1 MVIGDRSNH
10 LLEVVLYIN
19 MSERRRRKSLSIFRP
34 SLAGHTPLHEAG
46 SNNVPAALKKKRRP
60 ASFFT
65 PTTPTSP
72 ASPSGSELER
82 VDSSNSLDK
91 PTSVQHRP
99 RTLQKSGRPSSIF
112 GSFRSLHSLA
122 DDQDG
127 LARTTSKPASI
138 NEEDVVDVLGNIV
151 LHHGEAQTAGGMFRK
166 KNQYLVLTDTHLVR
180 FKSQGRA
187 SEMFPA
193 VPDAVGRS
201 NTLRHHRMSSYS
213 SHGSLHELHSSSA
226 DSHVGIPL
234 NDIVAVYKMDD
245 GRPYFSIEVAYLKED
260 SNHTSALILQL
271 DDPKESDLWLTC
283 IRGAATK
290 ARLTDPVP
298 FSQRNVEYVARA
310 LEQDRDYDP
319 NHFRMFKVVKRSLKP
334 GGRSSSDDLGKLLSN
349 VCYLVI
355 GMHKIHLV
363 PLPKPSRFGSST
375 SISDLHG
382 SSHGITTLNSL
393 TIQSSDDG
401 FQLSFR
407 LPLRQAATLYLA
419 SSSVGDI
426 VLWIRQA
433 AEYLRPEWIEQPF
446 TWNVPLSFED
456 ELLPVN
462 TEGEDHQC
470 FDRTLTAYC
479 AGYDVDPSNIRYM
492 VNYLCEDAPAFEL
505 LAPAH
510 PRRSKYTVLELLAV
524 MRALRYNETFHS
536 ISFSHVNMDT
546 LHGLYDKYGSEHVA
560 FTTRSGI
567 DLNLPEQEKA
577 CLLVQEIQG
586 LALKS
591 RRLRRMDFSYCLTR
605 KPVDDEESRDPGC
618 TLCEALFPLCAKQLT
633 NVDWIVLNG
642 VWLADADIDYIYAA
656 AIEKSC
662 HFRAVDIGHCG
673 LKDRSMHTVLQGML
687 CQEDTLESIDI
698 SDNYARLNPKDLQ
711 GYIDRFRYIRKIN
724 FSRVNRTSGPEPFI
738 APATLLAWKLE
749 VLQLSGTTM
758 NEETVDAIATYLAS
772 PQSNTLRELHLN
784 QCQLT
789 GKDVA
794 VLLHAMIRSPGK
806 ARNLHLYINENRL
819 EQDHEFLVVAVEK
832 SLTPTEMTMRML
844 EYSDEHCFQALIE
857 ALAKNTTTKY
867 LDISKVSLPYDAGED
882 TCDIFQ
888 RMFSRNKTLE
898 ELDISGEQAH
908 LEVARFGIG
917 LNHALTG
924 LKQNSTLRVLH
935 IEHQKLGLQG
945 ASTLATVLEE
955 NTSLQE
961 IYCEH
966 NEINLQAFT
975 VLVNSLKHNTSL
987 LYLPTMDSDRMW
999 SLKKIEREA
1008 EVVRN
1013 NASTVP
1019 SPLSNKATVRR
1030 TIGAAI
1036 GSARSISSR
1045 STEKAASTL
1054 GYTEQDVQAAVR
1066 SLSERWDHEIVRLQ
1080 DLMVRNYK
1088 IAHGI
1093 PLDLMDSNDEDRPG
1107 TAATLTAALQ
1117 AASLDRTPT
1126 MEMDTQ
1132 LGMEE
1137 GVDRERGESADD
1149 SDDEEDFSEK
1159 LVNFDEEEKDESAG
1173 ALMMAKELVVL

>member
-1 MVIGDRSNH
+1 
-10 LLEVVLYIN
+10 

-34 SLAGHTPLHEAG
+34 SLNGHTPIREEVTDNA
-46 SNNVPAALKKKRRP
+46 PAALKKKRRP

-82 VDSSNSLDK
+82 ASSSNSQGR
-91 PTSVQHRP
+91 PTTSKHRP

-112 GSFRSLHSLA
+112 GSFRSLHSLV
-122 DDQDG
+122 DDHDG
-127 LARTTSKPASI
+127 LTRTSSKPASI
-138 NEEDVVDVLGNIV
+138 NEEDVADVLGNIV
-151 LHHGEAQTAGGMFRK
+151 LHHGEAQTTGGVFRK
-166 KNQYLVLTDTHLVR
+166 KVQYLVLTDTHLIR

-187 SEMFPA
+187 SEMFPS
-193 VPDAVGRS
+193 VPDAVGRT
-201 NTLRHHRMSSYS
+201 NTLRHHRMSSHS
-213 SHGSLHELHSSSA
+213 SHGSLHEMHSSSA

-260 SNHTSALILQL
+260 SNHASALILQL
-271 DDPKESDLWLTC
+271 DDPKESELWLAT

-290 ARLTDPVP
+290 ARLTDPMP
-298 FSQRNVEYVARA
+298 FAQRNVDYVARA

-319 NHFRMFKVVKRSLKP
+319 NHFRMFRVVKRSLKP
-334 GGRSSSDDLGKLLSN
+334 GGRSSSDDLGKLSSN

-363 PLPKPSRFGSST
+363 PLPKSTRFGSST

-393 TIQSSDDG
+393 TIQSFDDG

-407 LPLRQAATLYLA
+407 QPLRQAANLYLA

-426 VLWIRQA
+426 ALWVRQA

-479 AGYDVDPSNIRYM
+479 AGYEVDPSNIRYM

-505 LAPAH
+505 LAPAN
-510 PRRSKYTVLELLAV
+510 PRRSKYTVLELLAI

-536 ISFSHVNMDT
+536 ISFGRVNMDA
-546 LHGLYDKYGSEHVA
+546 LHGLYDKHGSEHVA
-560 FTTRSGI
+560 FTTRSGMKH
-567 DLNLPEQEKA
+567 NLPAQEKA

-591 RRLRRMDFSYCLTR
+591 RRLRRLDFSYCLTR
-605 KPVDDEESRDPGC
+605 KPVENEESRDSGC
-618 TLCEALFPLCAKQLT
+618 TLCEAIFPLCAKQLT

-642 VWLADADIDYIYAA
+642 ILLADADVDYIYAA

-673 LKDRSMHTVLQGML
+673 LKDRSMHTVLQGIL

-698 SDNYARLNPKDLQ
+698 SDNFARLNPKDLQ

-738 APATLLAWKLE
+738 APGTLLAWKLE

-758 NEETVDAIATYLAS
+758 NEQTVDAIATYLAS
-772 PQSNTLRELHLN
+772 PQSHTLRELHLN

-789 GKDVA
+789 GKAVA
-794 VLLHAMIRSPGK
+794 VLLHAMTRGPDNP
-806 ARNLHLYINENRL
+806 RNLHLYVNENRL
-819 EQDHEFLVVAVEK
+819 EQDHEYLVAAVER
-832 SLTPTEMTMRML
+832 SLTPTQMTMRML

-867 LDISKVSLPYDAGED
+867 LDISKVSLPFDAGDD
-882 TCDIFQ
+882 TCEMFQ
-888 RMFSRNKTLE
+888 RMFSRNRTLE

-924 LKQNSTLRVLH
+924 LKKNSTLRVLH

-966 NEINLQAFT
+966 NDINLQAFT
-975 VLVNSLKHNTSL
+975 VLVNSLKQNTTL
-987 LYLPTMDSDRMW
+987 LYLPTMDSDRVW
-999 SLKKIEREA
+999 TLKRIEREA
-1008 EVVRN
+1008 ELVRN
-1013 NASTVP
+1013 DTPTVP
-1019 SPLSNKATVRR
+1019 SPHSNKAAVRR

-1036 GSARSISSR
+1036 GSARSVSSR
-1045 STEKAASTL
+1045 QTEKASPTL
-1054 GYTEQDVQAAVR
+1054 GYTEQDVQAAVQ
-1066 SLSERWDHEIVRLQ
+1066 SLSERWDYEIARLQ
-1080 DLMVRNYK
+1080 DLMLRNYK
-1088 IAHGI
+1088 IANGI
-1093 PLDLMDSNDEDRPG
+1093 PLELMDSDNEDRLG
-1107 TAATLTAALQ
+1107 TSASLSTALQ

-1126 MEMDTQ
+1126 MEMDKQ
-1132 LGMEE
+1132 LGLAE
-1137 GVDRERGESADD
+1137 GIDGESTNG
-1149 SDDEEDFSEK
+1149 SDDEGDFSEK
-1159 LVNFDEEEKDESAG
+1159 LIDFEEKKKDKSAG

>member
-1 MVIGDRSNH
+1 MLTISRKLCSYLD
-10 LLEVVLYIN
+10 

-34 SLAGHTPLHEAG
+34 SLTGHNPIHEEG
-46 SNNVPAALKKKRRP
+46 STSAPSALKKKRRP

-82 VDSSNSLDK
+82 VDTGNNLER
-91 PTSVQHRP
+91 PTSVLHRP

-122 DDQDG
+122 DGQDG
-127 LARTTSKPASI
+127 LGRTSSKPASV
-138 NEEDVVDVLGNIV
+138 NEEDAVDVLGNVV
-151 LHHGEAQTAGGMFRK
+151 LHHGEAQTTGGMFRK

-180 FKSQGRA
+180 FRSQGRA
-187 SEMFPA
+187 SEMFPG
-193 VPDAVGRS
+193 VPDAVGKS
-201 NTLRHHRMSSYS
+201 NTLRHHRMSSYG

-234 NDIVAVYKMDD
+234 NEIVAVYRMDD
-245 GRPYFSIEVAYLKED
+245 GRPYFSIEVAYLNED
-260 SNHTSALILQL
+260 SNLASALVLQL
-271 DDPKESDLWLTC
+271 DDPRESELWLAC

-298 FSQRNVEYVARA
+298 FSQRNVDYVARA

-319 NHFRMFKVVKRSLKP
+319 NHFRMFRVVKRSSKS
-334 GGRSSSDDLGKLLSN
+334 GGRSSSDDLGKLSSN
-349 VCYLVI
+349 ICYLVI

-363 PLPKPSRFGSST
+363 PLPKSSRFGSST

-393 TIQSSDDG
+393 TIQSFDDG

-407 LPLRQAATLYLA
+407 LPLRLAASLYLA
-419 SSSVGDI
+419 SSSVSDI
-426 VLWIRQA
+426 ALWVRQA
-433 AEYLRPEWIEQPF
+433 AEYLRPQWLEQPF

-479 AGYDVDPSNIRYM
+479 AGYEVDPSNIRYM

-505 LAPAH
+505 LGPAH
-510 PRRSKYTVLELLAV
+510 PRRSKYTVLELLAI

-536 ISFSHVNMDT
+536 ISFGHVNMDA
-546 LHGLYDKYGSEHVA
+546 LHGLYDKHGSEHTA
-560 FTTRSGI
+560 FTTRGGM
-567 DLNLPEQEKA
+567 NLQLPDQEKD

-586 LALKS
+586 LAVKS

-605 KPVDDEESRDPGC
+605 KPVDDAESRDPGC

-642 VWLADADIDYIYAA
+642 IWLADADIDYIYAA

-673 LKDRSMHTVLQGML
+673 LKDRSMHTILQGML

-738 APATLLAWKLE
+738 APGTLLAWKLE

-758 NEETVDAIATYLAS
+758 NEQTVDAIATYLVS
-772 PQSNTLRELHLN
+772 SQSNTLRELHLN

-789 GKDVA
+789 GRDVA
-794 VLLHAMIRSPGK
+794 VLLHAMTRAPGK
-806 ARNLHLYINENRL
+806 PRNLHLYVNENRL
-819 EQDHEFLVVAVEK
+819 EQEHEFLVDAVEK
-832 SLTPTEMTMRML
+832 SITPIQMTMRML
-844 EYSDEHCFQALIE
+844 EYSDEHCFQALIR
-857 ALAKNTTTKY
+857 ALAKNTTIKY
-867 LDISKVSLPYDAGED
+867 LDISKVSLPYDAGDD
-882 TCDIFQ
+882 TCEIFQ
-888 RMFSRNKTLE
+888 QMFSQNKALE

-924 LKQNSTLRVLH
+924 LKHNSTLRVLR

-961 IYCEH
+961 VYCEH

-975 VLVNSLKHNTSL
+975 VLVNSIMHNTSL
-987 LYLPTMDSDRMW
+987 LYLPTMDSDRVW
-999 SLKKIEREA
+999 SLKKIERET
-1008 EVVRN
+1008 EVIRTN
-1013 NASTVP
+1013 TTTVP

-1030 TIGAAI
+1030 TLGAAI
-1036 GSARSISSR
+1036 GSARSVSSR
-1045 STEKAASTL
+1045 HMEKASSTL

-1066 SLSERWDHEIVRLQ
+1066 SLSERWDHEVVRLH
-1080 DLMVRNYK
+1080 DLMARNYK
-1088 IAHGI
+1088 ITNRI
-1093 PLDLMDSNDEDRPG
+1093 PLDLLNSRDEERPS
-1107 TAATLTAALQ
+1107 TAGSLRTALQ

-1126 MEMDTQ
+1126 MERDLQ

-1137 GVDRERGESADD
+1137 GVDGEGGQSADD
-1149 SDDEEDFSEK
+1149 SDDEGDFSEK
-1159 LVNFDEEEKDESAG
+1159 DASARG
-1173 ALMMAKELVVL
+1173 LMMAKELVVL

>member
-1 MVIGDRSNH
+1 
-10 LLEVVLYIN
+10 

-34 SLAGHTPLHEAG
+34 SLTGRTPIHEEG
-46 SNNVPAALKKKRRP
+46 PDSGQAALKKKRRP

-82 VDSSNSLDK
+82 ADSSNSLERA
-91 PTSVQHRP
+91 TTAQNRP

-112 GSFRSLHSLA
+112 GSLRSLHSLTA
-122 DDQDG
+122 DQDG
-127 LARTTSKPASI
+127 LTRTSSKAASI
-138 NEEDVVDVLGNIV
+138 NEAEAGDVLGNIV
-151 LHHGEAQTAGGMFRK
+151 LHQGEAQTTGGMFRK

-180 FKSQGRA
+180 FRSHGRA
-187 SEMFPA
+187 SEMFPTVA
-193 VPDAVGRS
+193 DGGGRS
-201 NTLRHHRMSSYS
+201 NTLRHHRMSSHS

-260 SNHTSALILQL
+260 SNHASALVLQL
-271 DDPKESDLWLTC
+271 DDPKESELWLTS

-290 ARLTDPVP
+290 ARLTNPIP
-298 FSQRNVEYVARA
+298 FAQRNVDYVARA

-319 NHFRMFKVVKRSLKP
+319 SHFRMFRVVKRSLKS
-334 GGRSSSDDLGKLLSN
+334 GGRSSSDDLGKLSSN
-349 VCYLVI
+349 ICYLVI
-355 GMHKIHLV
+355 GLHKIHLV
-363 PLPKPSRFGSST
+363 PLPKSSRFGSST

-393 TIQSSDDG
+393 TIQSFDDA

-407 LPLRQAATLYLA
+407 LPLRQAASLYLA
-419 SSSVGDI
+419 SSSVADI
-426 VLWIRQA
+426 AIWVRQA
-433 AEYLRPEWIEQPF
+433 TEYLRPQWIEQPF

-479 AGYDVDPSNIRYM
+479 AGYEVDPSNIRYA

-546 LHGLYDKYGSEHVA
+546 LHGLYDKYGSEHIA
-560 FTTRSGI
+560 FTTRSGM
-567 DLNLPEQEKA
+567 DLKLPDQEKA

-605 KPVDDEESRDPGC
+605 KPVDNEESRDSGC

-673 LKDRSMHTVLQGML
+673 LKDRSMHTILQGML

-698 SDNYARLNPKDLQ
+698 SDNHARLNPKDLK

-724 FSRVNRTSGPEPFI
+724 FSRVNRTSGPEPFM
-738 APATLLAWKLE
+738 APGTLLAWKLE

-758 NEETVDAIATYLAS
+758 NEQTVDAIAAYLVS

-789 GKDVA
+789 GKDMA
-794 VLLHAMIRSPGK
+794 VLLHAMNRTPGK
-806 ARNLHLYINENRL
+806 PRNLHLYVNENRL
-819 EQDHEFLVVAVEK
+819 EQDHEFLVAAVEH
-832 SLTPTEMTMRML
+832 SRTPTQMTMRML

-867 LDISKVSLPYDAGED
+867 LDISKVSLPYDAGDD
-882 TCDIFQ
+882 TCELFQ
-888 RMFSRNKTLE
+888 RMLSKNKTLE

-924 LKQNSTLRVLH
+924 LKHNSTLRVLH

-945 ASTLATVLEE
+945 ASTLAAVLEE

-975 VLVNSLKHNTSL
+975 VLVNSLMNNTSL
-987 LYLPTMDSDRMW
+987 LYLPTMDSDRAW

-1008 EVVRN
+1008 DRFRKDAATV
-1013 NASTVP
+1013 ASP
-1019 SPLSNKATVRR
+1019 IPNKATVRR

-1036 GSARSISSR
+1036 GGARSVSR
-1045 STEKAASTL
+1045 GSTEKVTSML

-1066 SLSERWDHEIVRLQ
+1066 SLSERWDYEVVRLQ
-1080 DLMVRNYK
+1080 GLMARNYK
-1088 IAHGI
+1088 IRNGI

-1107 TAATLTAALQ
+1107 TAASLSTALQ

-1126 MEMDTQ
+1126 LEMDVQ
-1132 LGMEE
+1132 LGVDE
-1137 GVDRERGESADD
+1137 GVDGEGAGSADG
-1149 SDDEEDFSEK
+1149 SEDEGEFAEK
-1159 LVNFDEEEKDESAG
+1159 LINVDEEEKDESAG

>member
-1 MVIGDRSNH
+1 M
-10 LLEVVLYIN
+10 
-19 MSERRRRKSLSIFRP
+19 
-34 SLAGHTPLHEAG
+34 A
-46 SNNVPAALKKKRRP
+46 
-60 ASFFT
+60 
-65 PTTPTSP
+65 
-72 ASPSGSELER
+72 
-82 VDSSNSLDK
+82 
-91 PTSVQHRP
+91 
-99 RTLQKSGRPSSIF
+99 
-112 GSFRSLHSLA
+112 
-122 DDQDG
+122 
-127 LARTTSKPASI
+127 
-138 NEEDVVDVLGNIV
+138 DVLGNIV

-166 KNQYLVLTDTHLVR
+166 KSHYLVLTDTHLVR
-180 FKSQGRA
+180 FKSPGRA
-187 SEMFPA
+187 SEMFPS
-193 VPDAVGRS
+193 VPDGVGRS
-201 NTLRHHRMSSYS
+201 NTLRHHRLSSHS

-260 SNHTSALILQL
+260 SNHASALVLQL
-271 DDPKESDLWLTC
+271 DDPKESDLWLTS

-290 ARLTDPVP
+290 ARLTDPMP
-298 FSQRNVEYVARA
+298 FAQRNVDYVARA
-310 LEQDRDYDP
+310 LEQERDYDP
-319 NHFRMFKVVKRSLKP
+319 NHFRMFRVVKRSLKS
-334 GGRSSSDDLGKLLSN
+334 GSRSSSDDLGKLSSN

-355 GMHKIHLV
+355 GLHQIHLV
-363 PLPKPSRFGSST
+363 PLPKSTRFGSST
-375 SISDLHG
+375 SMSDLHG

-393 TIQSSDDG
+393 TIQSFDDG

-419 SSSVGDI
+419 SSSVADI
-426 VLWIRQA
+426 ALWVRQA
-433 AEYLRPEWIEQPF
+433 AEYLRPQWIEQPF

-470 FDRTLTAYC
+470 FDRTLTGYC
-479 AGYDVDPSNIRYM
+479 AGYEVDPSNIRYM

-510 PRRSKYTVLELLAV
+510 LRRSKYTVLELLAV

-536 ISFSHVNMDT
+536 ISFSHVNMDA
-546 LHGLYDKYGSEHVA
+546 LHGLCDKHGSEHVA
-560 FTTRSGI
+560 FTTRSGMKHK
-567 DLNLPEQEKA
+567 LPDQEKA
-577 CLLVQEIQG
+577 CLLVQEAQG

-605 KPVDDEESRDPGC
+605 KPVDDEGSRDPGC

-642 VWLADADIDYIYAA
+642 VWLADADVDYIYAA

-673 LKDRSMHTVLQGML
+673 LKDRSMHTILQGML

-724 FSRVNRTSGPEPFI
+724 FSRVNRTSGSEPFI
-738 APATLLAWKLE
+738 APGTLLAWKLE

-758 NEETVDAIATYLAS
+758 NEQTVDAIATYLAS

-794 VLLHAMIRSPGK
+794 VLLHAMTRTPGK
-806 ARNLHLYINENRL
+806 PRNLHLYVNENHL
-819 EQDHEFLVVAVEK
+819 EQDHGFLVAAVER
-832 SLTPTEMTMRML
+832 SLTPIQMTMRML

-867 LDISKVSLPYDAGED
+867 LDISKVSLPYDAGDE
-882 TCDIFQ
+882 TCEIFQ
-888 RMFSRNKTLE
+888 RMFRRNKTLE
-898 ELDISGEQAH
+898 ALDISGEQAH

-917 LNHALTG
+917 LNLALTG
-924 LKQNSTLRVLH
+924 LRQNSTLRVLH

-975 VLVNSLKHNTSL
+975 VLVNSIKHNTSL
-987 LYLPTMDSDRMW
+987 LYLPTMESDRSW

-1008 EVVRN
+1008 DLVRN
-1013 NASTVP
+1013 NPPSVP
-1019 SPLSNKATVRR
+1019 STLPNKASVRR
-1030 TIGAAI
+1030 TLGAAI
-1036 GSARSISSR
+1036 GTARSVTSRNMEKPSS
-1045 STEKAASTL
+1045 L
-1054 GYTEQDVQAAVR
+1054 LVYTEQDVQAAVR
-1066 SLSERWDHEIVRLQ
+1066 SLSERWDYEVVRLQ
-1080 DLMVRNYK
+1080 DLMLRNYK
-1088 IAHGI
+1088 ISNDI
-1093 PLDLMDSNDEDRPG
+1093 PLDLLDSNDEDRSA
-1107 TAATLTAALQ
+1107 TAASLSTALQ
-1117 AASLDRTPT
+1117 AARLDRTPT
-1126 MEMDTQ
+1126 MELDLQ
-1132 LGMEE
+1132 LGMAE
-1137 GVDRERGESADD
+1137 GVDGDGLESADG
-1149 SDDEEDFSEK
+1149 SDDEGDYSEK
-1159 LVNFDEEEKDESAG
+1159 LINFDEEDKDESTG